1 MKNNKLSEEDLF
13 KTVRTRSE
21 NGNVHIVNDMN
32 DVAKNLVKKPIRK
45 NI

>member
-1 MKNNKLSEEDLF
+1 MFYKF
-13 KTVRTRSE
+13 KTIGNHWFIMFEKDGERSF
-21 NGNVHIVNDMN
+21 IYD